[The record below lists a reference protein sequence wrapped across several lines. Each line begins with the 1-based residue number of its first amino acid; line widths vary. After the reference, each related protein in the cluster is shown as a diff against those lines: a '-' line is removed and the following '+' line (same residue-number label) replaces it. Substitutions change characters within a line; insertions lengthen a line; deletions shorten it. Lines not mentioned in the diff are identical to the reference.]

1 MTAVPNFLDV
11 PGTKTPFL
19 SQLQM
24 KQGPV
29 NFINIFVLESK
40 EKEKDF
46 LQNWERD
53 GNHMKKQPGM
63 LSAQLYKGI
72 GEEANIYVNVALW
85 ESTEQFHRAFHDPEF
100 KKHLVGFPAG
110 TNVYPLIATKHAMK
124 GVCTT

>member
-1 MTAVPNFLDV
+1 MTAVPNFRDV

-19 SQLQM
+19 SQLEM
-24 KQGPV
+24 NQGPV

-63 LSAQLYKGI
+63 LSAQLYRERRFALVKTESI
-72 GEEANIYVNVALW
+72 LVHLSPSAIIEAL
-85 ESTEQFHRAFHDPEF
+85 H
-100 KKHLVGFPAG
+100 
-110 TNVYPLIATKHAMK
+110 
-124 GVCTT
+124 